1 MLLPSFYKDVSHGW
15 TPMAGMHAL
24 LLMNLRKI
32 TRFFSVS
39 EMTRN
44 SVSGKVW
51 MKYLNVIPVLRELH
65 WVLIRNLEGAVMSAS
80 MHRRVLQE
88 WLRTST
94 LPKMDSI
101 KILN

>member
-1 MLLPSFYKDVSHGW
+1 MLVPSFYKDVSHEW
-15 TPMAGMHAL
+15 TSMTGMDAL

-32 TRFFSVS
+32 IRFFSVS

-51 MKYLNVIPVLRELH
+51 MKYSDVIPVLRELH
-65 WVLIRNLEGAVMSAS
+65 WVLIRNLEGVVMSAN

-88 WLRTST
+88 
-94 LPKMDSI
+94 
-101 KILN
+101 